1 MADPYNNPLALSLLK
16 RFEGYTPRPAWDHK
30 QYSVGFGTRWKPGT
44 PIGGKADHEAAL
56 AREAGAVDS
65 WLAQNV
71 KTPLDPNKRAALT
84 SFGYNLGT
92 DDLER
97 LLPDINAGDWNR
109 VGSRMLS
116 FNKASG
122 AVNPGLVKRRQQEAA
137 LLTGSAPAPSSEVS
151 NGAPMAT
158 PIGGAPIA
166 GGPVPLNPPS
176 QRRSKLADM
185 LLAQAAQAK
194 VSGWGD
200 ALRAL
205 GGASLGYSMGNQAD
219 KEQGEYRSKLAE
231 ALAGTP
237 NEDLA
242 KTLIGSGDEDL
253 MKAGVQM
260 RVAQAK
266 PQNEIGRFR
275 PTKQGIVDTVNG
287 TIVPGTEQKGDDNAE
302 YGTSPQYYRDK
313 DGKLRIGQLSK
324 AGGMKAVDL
333 PEGGE
338 AVLPGVDKVD
348 TGTEFVFRDK
358 RTNEVI
364 GVQPKNITGK
374 ESQEEIGKQAGQ
386 ATVALPGAKTMVEN
400 AFKTISELR
409 SHPGLNAG
417 TGASNIFD
425 PRSWIPG
432 TDSYDFQAKN
442 KQATGQSFMAA
453 RDSLKGAGQVTDFE
467 GAKGEQ
473 AIANLDAA
481 QSKEQYLVALD
492 NVERMLKAS
501 YEDMQRKAGMANTP
515 TPVKTETINPL
526 TGQASPTPGPLK
538 IQSQQEYQALPS
550 GTQYIA
556 PDGSIRTKK

>member
-65 WLAQNV
+65 WIAQNV
-71 KTPLDPNKRAALT
+71 KSPLDPNKRAALV

-137 LLTGSAPAPSSEVS
+137 LLTGSAPAPSSEPT
-151 NGAPMAT
+151 NGATMAT

-166 GGPVPLNPPS
+166 GGPVPLTPPS
-176 QRRSKLADM
+176 GRRSKLADM
-185 LLAQAAQAK
+185 LLAQAAGAK

-205 GGASLGYSMGNQAD
+205 GGAALGYSMGNEAD
-219 KEQGEYRSKLAE
+219 KEQGAYRSKLAE
-231 ALAGTP
+231 MLSGSSPDNLAT
-237 NEDLA
+237 
-242 KTLIGSGDEDL
+242 TLLGSGDEDL

-266 PQNEIGRFR
+266 PQATVGRFR
-275 PTKQGIVDTVNG
+275 PSKQGIVDTVTG
-287 TIVPGTEQKGDDNAE
+287 QVVPGTEASGADSE
-302 YGTSPQYYRDK
+302 YGTDAKQYIDK
-313 DGKLRIGQLSK
+313 DGNLRYTQLSK
-324 AGGMKAVDL
+324 AGGRKDIEL
-333 PEGGE
+333 PEG
-338 AVLPGVDKVD
+338 AKWTSGVDKID
-348 TGTEFVFRDK
+348 TGTEVQLRDK
-358 RTNEVI
+358 RTGAV
-364 GVQPKNITGK
+364 VVTQPKNITGK
-374 ESQEEIGKQAGQ
+374 ESQEEIGKQAGG
-386 ATVALPGAKTMVEN
+386 ATVALPGAKTMVDN
-400 AFKTISELR
+400 AFKTIGELR
-409 SHPGLNAG
+409 AHPGLEVG
-417 TGASNIFD
+417 TGASNVFD

-432 TDSYDFQAKN
+432 TQSYDFQAKN

-481 QSKEQYLVALD
+481 QSKEQYLAALD
-492 NVERMLKAS
+492 TLEKMMRAS
-501 YEDMQRKAGMANTP
+501 YEDLQRKAGMAGGGAAP
-515 TPVKTETINPL
+515 AAQPAPQFDINAAKQKYGL
-526 TGQASPTPGPLK
+526 
-538 IQSQQEYQALPS
+538 E
-550 GTQYIA
+550 
-556 PDGSIRTKK
+556 